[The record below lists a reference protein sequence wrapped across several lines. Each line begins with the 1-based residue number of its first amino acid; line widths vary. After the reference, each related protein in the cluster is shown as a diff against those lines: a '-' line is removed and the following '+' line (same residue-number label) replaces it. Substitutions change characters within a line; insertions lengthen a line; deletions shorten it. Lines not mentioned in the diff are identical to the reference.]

1 MGNAKTKARHWY
13 ICSAVSG
20 ATCIIGEEEEK
31 GYFLHPLLDAI
42 NTVIITIQKTV
53 QNTKCYL
60 LFTKAFFDNIYL
72 KYLYQAF
79 YYSTA
84 G

>member
-31 GYFLHPLLDAI
+31 GED
-42 NTVIITIQKTV
+42 V
-53 QNTKCYL
+53 
-60 LFTKAFFDNIYL
+60 
-72 KYLYQAF
+72 
-79 YYSTA
+79 
-84 G
+84 